1 MTAGGRQEPAERE
14 AFRHTGEEWRRGNVG
29 RAIFNAFQ
37 LFERDLLEAVQRDG
51 FSDIRRVQL
60 NLYRNL
66 DFDGTRLTELAA
78 RANMTKQSMQELVD
92 KAEALGLV
100 ERRQDTEDR
109 RAKIV
114 VFSDRGLS
122 LLEALHRGIVLA
134 EERLTAAVGAD
145 VVQLISTSLNRYCAI
160 GRVAGSGSA
169 ISRPEQASRG
179 EAANRR
185 RRS

>member
-1 MTAGGRQEPAERE
+1 MARKSRARE
-14 AFRHTGEEWRRGNVG
+14 AFRHAGEEWRRGNVG

-51 FSDIRRVQL
+51 FGDIRRVHL

-78 RANMTKQSMQELVD
+78 RANMTKQGMQELVD
-92 KAEALGLV
+92 RAEALGFV
-100 ERRQDTEDR
+100 ERRQDPDDR

-114 VFSDRGLS
+114 AFSDRGLR

-134 EERLTAAVGAD
+134 EQRLIALVGAD
-145 VVQLISTSLNRYCAI
+145 VVALISTSLNRYCAL
-160 GRVAGSGSA
+160 GDQEADPL
-169 ISRPEQASRG
+169 SRLEQATHG
-179 EAANRR
+179 EAAIHRR
-185 RRS
+185 RP